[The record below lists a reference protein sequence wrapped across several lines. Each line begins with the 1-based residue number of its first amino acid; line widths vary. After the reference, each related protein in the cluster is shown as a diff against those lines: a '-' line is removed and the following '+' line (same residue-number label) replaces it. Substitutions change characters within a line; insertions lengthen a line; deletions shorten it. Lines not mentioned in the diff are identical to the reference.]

1 MYTEIMFPEHDIHFI
16 AVNDGVDSTQGDNEF
31 TPFRNII
38 NEWYAK
44 DTSKKIRAVMKVK
57 GNAGEHLTTLPPY
70 GYMKSPD
77 NKKLWVRDEEAAAV
91 VYEIGL
97 YVMDGFGPSQIARKL
112 TERRILTPAA
122 YYASRGRKAS
132 NIKRGLPYAWDAST
146 VADIMDRWRE
156 YLGHTVN
163 FKTRKKSYK
172 SKKVIHNP
180 ESEWMIFENT
190 HDPIWTEAIADAAR
204 AASYTVLSFLTMFSY
219 RELPFVGRLCLF
231 GKTNGNIR
239 KRRDGM
245 KKIVMLNWGDPEQLD
260 SGAVHD
266 IVWLIRLPRVV
277 LAVLVGMGLSVVGA
291 VMQAIVKNPL
301 ADPYVLGI
309 SSGASLG
316 ATLTLLLGAGL
327 FGAAG
332 VGLGAFIGA
341 LAAAFSVIAIA
352 GIGGR
357 ITSVKLILAGVALSS
372 LCSAFSNLI
381 VYVADDP
388 SRFMTVQFW
397 LMGSLAGAQWSGN
410 FRILCVVL
418 PCTLFFISQARI
430 LNLMLM
436 GDDTA
441 VTLGTDL
448 QPYRRVYLVI
458 ASLMVGFV
466 VHVSGVIGFVGLII
480 PHTVRGI
487 FGVDH
492 KKLLPLSALT
502 GSVFLVWAD
511 VAARTILPRTEV
523 PIGILISVVGA
534 PFFIFL
540 MVRKNYSF
548 GGRA

>member
-1 MYTEIMFPEHDIHFI
+1 MKQKMNLKSGMF
-16 AVNDGVDSTQGDNEF
+16 N
-31 TPFRNII
+31 
-38 NEWYAK
+38 
-44 DTSKKIRAVMKVK
+44 
-57 GNAGEHLTTLPPY
+57 
-70 GYMKSPD
+70 
-77 NKKLWVRDEEAAAV
+77 
-91 VYEIGL
+91 
-97 YVMDGFGPSQIARKL
+97 
-112 TERRILTPAA
+112 
-122 YYASRGRKAS
+122 
-132 NIKRGLPYAWDAST
+132 GLPAYACA
-146 VADIMDRWRE
+146 
-156 YLGHTVN
+156 LLLL
-163 FKTRKKSYK
+163 
-172 SKKVIHNP
+172 
-180 ESEWMIFENT
+180 
-190 HDPIWTEAIADAAR
+190 AAGL
-204 AASYTVLSFLTMFSY
+204 VLSVLYAVTVGSAELSVGEVY
-219 RELPFVGRLCLF
+219 RVILYELFR
-231 GKTNGNIR
+231 
-239 KRRDGM
+239 
-245 KKIVMLNWGDPEQLD
+245 WGDPEQLG

-410 FRILCVVL
+410 FSILCVVL